1 VRRES
6 CSSRGSSS
14 IVVVVVVVVVVVAVA
29 AVVVVVVVVVLV
41 GVLVVVNRNGPT
53 MLKNLSLIMRHPR
66 MNCDLV
72 WFPMEMGEALIRGM
86 VSWR

>member
-14 IVVVVVVVVVVVAVA
+14 IVVVVVVVVVVAAA